1 MLLGRPHRSLE
12 KGDTEEGFEPQH
24 MLDEEKLQ
32 FGQEYSDFL
41 EVLFQTVSISVSQRP
56 NSEELR
62 QRIIARKTAQ
72 RRIPVIGLKDV
83 VNPNVDKIRSL
94 ITSSSIAS
102 IGAMGYKDYS
112 IHLEEKG
119 KAYAD
124 ERRRLYKIRH
134 EADRHKK
141 GTAGYFADK
150 ILW

>member
-1 MLLGRPHRSLE
+1 MYKITTRQFSSALNLGVTIKPSTN
-12 KGDTEEGFEPQH
+12 KS
-24 MLDEEKLQ
+24 KK
-32 FGQEYSDFL
+32 
-41 EVLFQTVSISVSQRP
+41 I
-56 NSEELR
+56 
-62 QRIIARKTAQ
+62 
-72 RRIPVIGLKDV
+72 DV
-83 VNPNVDKIRSL
+83 FKNGKK
-94 ITSSSIAS
+94 IAS